1 MSYHKMPNSKRNLR
15 IYTAVAV
22 RAFLAKGGTIRVI
35 PSTDRRISK

>member
-22 RAFLAKGGTIRVI
+22 RAFLAKSGTIVRYN
-35 PSTDRRISK
+35 SKGERI